1 MARAGAES
9 TNRGA
14 MAMAQ
19 RARGNPPEFA
29 TDRSPHAAPRGRIAT
44 QVFLPRITVE
54 GSIGRS
60 GVLRRGAVVRF
71 LGDGAAAVRRR
82 AHRSRDG
89 SGLRPGRASFAVAAP
104 GRPTASGAARLQ
116 GPAQAGV
123 LARPSTKNAKTA
135 K

>member
-9 TNRGA
+9 SNRRA
-14 MAMAQ
+14 LAMAQ
-19 RARGNPPEFA
+19 RARRNPPEFA
-29 TDRSPHAAPRGRIAT
+29 TDRSPHAAPRGRIAAE
-44 QVFLPRITVE
+44 VFLPRIAVE

-71 LGDGAAAVRRR
+71 LGDGAAAARGR

-89 SGLRPGRASFAVAAP
+89 SGLCPCRASFAVAAS
-104 GRPTASGAARLQ
+104 GRPAASGPAYLQ

-123 LARPSTKNAKTA
+123 LEP
-135 K
+135 